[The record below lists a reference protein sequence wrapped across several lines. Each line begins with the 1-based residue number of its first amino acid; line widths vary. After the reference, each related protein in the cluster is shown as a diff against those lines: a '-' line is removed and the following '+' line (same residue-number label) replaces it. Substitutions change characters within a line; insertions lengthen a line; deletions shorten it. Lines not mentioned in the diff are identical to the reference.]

1 LRLKMMWTW
10 THTSF
15 QLLWSCW
22 REFWWV
28 GIQLMNELQFLHKGR
43 CWILEYE
50 IFLDIVEWCWSGTTT
65 ANATGSTYN
74 ANGTTG
80 WELALVTYPTNN
92 TSVATNSKFVR
103 ALHLICIMPCPSHWL
118 LTILSFCCFLL
129 GSSAVYQ
136 YCPVCAKCRARIAT
150 GFELHTLWYP
160 SLEHC
165 SMLLSKSKALS
176 VMSMF
181 NCQLWS
187 FSSA

>member
-1 LRLKMMWTW
+1 
-10 THTSF
+10 
-15 QLLWSCW
+15 
-22 REFWWV
+22 
-28 GIQLMNELQFLHKGR
+28 MNELQFLHKGR

-50 IFLDIVEWCWSGTTT
+50 ICLDIAEWCWSGTTT
-65 ANATGSTYN
+65 ANGTGSTYNANGTGSTYN

-80 WELALVTYPTNN
+80 WELALVTNPTDNA
-92 TSVATNSKFVR
+92 SVATNSKFVC

-150 GFELHTLWYP
+150 GFELHTSWYP

-165 SMLLSKSKALS
+165 SMLLSKSKAES

-181 NCQLWS
+181 NCQLGS
-187 FSSA
+187 FLSA